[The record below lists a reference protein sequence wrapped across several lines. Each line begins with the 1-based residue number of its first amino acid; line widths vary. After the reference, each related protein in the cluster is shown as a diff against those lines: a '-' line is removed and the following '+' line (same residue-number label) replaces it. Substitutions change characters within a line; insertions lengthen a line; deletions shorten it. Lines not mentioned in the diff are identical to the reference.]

1 METSQSYETD
11 EGNSSTSLDDNR
23 TFRYAWMELMHGW
36 NLNPL
41 CIAIADDDNYIV
53 FDDPM
58 IKEMFQVMKE
68 RYPKFNQLKAKEWVK
83 RHPET
88 VVHGD
93 FHSGNHMFGLGENE
107 GENYFINEETLNEF
121 SFAGSVVV
129 FDFQTSGKGLAS
141 NDFAQVVN
149 WSYDVKTYE
158 EVDQLARGNNGMN
171 GFIVQSYET
180 IAGYHHDLC
189 QNGVK
194 DYALE
199 DFLSDVK
206 IAIAEQ
212 VVSVLKTANDMK
224 PDTFEKMINNIIGEE
239 KAQDFMKL
247 MEKGLFVKPLLALT
261 TLYVHDKDNFLLVKE

>member
-1 METSQSYETD
+1 M
-11 EGNSSTSLDDNR
+11 
-23 TFRYAWMELMHGW
+23 
-36 NLNPL
+36 
-41 CIAIADDDNYIV
+41 
-53 FDDPM
+53 
-58 IKEMFQVMKE
+58 
-68 RYPKFNQLKAKEWVK
+68 
-83 RHPET
+83 
-88 VVHGD
+88 
-93 FHSGNHMFGLGENE
+93 
-107 GENYFINEETLNEF
+107 
-121 SFAGSVVV
+121 

-189 QNGVK
+189 KNGVK